1 LTGIAMTRAY
11 LSLGS
16 NIGGGPAQIA
26 EAITRLAAHNGI
38 TLVARAPLYRTTP
51 VGPIAQ
57 DDFTN
62 SALVI
67 ETSLTPEALLATC
80 HAIEREM
87 GRNRDREQRWGPRL
101 IDIDLIAY
109 GQETRSGPDLILP
122 HPRFAERAFV
132 LVPLAAI
139 AADDMIGGHKIRDYL
154 ARLDQKGVDLLTN
167 P

>member
-1 LTGIAMTRAY
+1 MSRAY

-26 EAITRLAAHNGI
+26 DAISRLAAHSDI

-67 ETSLTPEALLATC
+67 ETSLTPEALIATC

-87 GRNRDREQRWGPRL
+87 GRNRDHEQRW
-101 IDIDLIAY
+101 D
-109 GQETRSGPDLILP
+109 
-122 HPRFAERAFV
+122 HV
-132 LVPLAAI
+132 
-139 AADDMIGGHKIRDYL
+139 
-154 ARLDQKGVDLLTN
+154 
-167 P
+167 

>member
-1 LTGIAMTRAY
+1 MTRAY

-16 NIGGGPAQIA
+16 NRGSGPAQIA
-26 EAITRLAAHNGI
+26 TAITHLAAYETI
-38 TLVARAPLYRTTP
+38 QIVARAPLYRTTP

-67 ETSLTPEALLATC
+67 ETSLTPEALIAVC
-80 HAIEREM
+80 HTIERVM
-87 GRNRDREQRWGPRL
+87 GRNRAQEQRWGPRL

-109 GQETRSGPDLILP
+109 DNETRSGPDLILP
-122 HPRFAERAFV
+122 HPRLAERAFV

-139 AADDMIGGHKIRDYL
+139 APDDIIGGHKIRDYL
-154 ARLDQKGVDLLTN
+154 ARLDQKGVDLLTD
-167 P
+167 